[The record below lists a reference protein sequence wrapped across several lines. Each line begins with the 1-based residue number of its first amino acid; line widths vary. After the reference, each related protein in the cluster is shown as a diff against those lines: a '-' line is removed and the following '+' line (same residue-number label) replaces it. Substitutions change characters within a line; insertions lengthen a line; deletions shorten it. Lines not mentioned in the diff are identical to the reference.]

1 MDFNNSVAIKRKK
14 RIHNQDNYFPISSLV
29 NFCNS
34 KVICLN
40 YTCVQLLLLP
50 LVRNDWWWV
59 VEFTHP
65 THMKLKF
72 SHNFFQTHA
81 AWIKL
86 RKRSQRH
93 DARRIWRKKKSQRQ
107 REYSARTWSKKSFAT
122 RCSSKDLRKKFSQR
136 GAAARIWRKKS
147 SQRDGAEQI
156 FAGYVQGIIHYIAK
170 TWSRVEQLS
179 PCLPIFHCV
188 VQTHCGQPAKPITN
202 SNKQTE
208 KRTDTEEEEQQ
219 QGEQEQE
226 DWHGTYLLT
235 DRSCFAS
242 FAVPEELSL
251 TFCQW

>member
-1 MDFNNSVAIKRKK
+1 MMQEGFGGRKNHK
-14 RIHNQDNYFPISSLV
+14 DKEKIQQGLGARKSL
-29 NFCNS
+29 
-34 KVICLN
+34 
-40 YTCVQLLLLP
+40 QP
-50 LVRNDWWWV
+50 D
-59 VEFTHP
+59 
-65 THMKLKF
+65 
-72 SHNFFQTHA
+72 
-81 AWIKL
+81 
-86 RKRSQRH
+86 
-93 DARRIWRKKKSQRQ
+93 
-107 REYSARTWSKKSFAT
+107 
-122 RCSSKDLRKKFSQR
+122 
-136 GAAARIWRKKS
+136 AAARIWRKKS

-188 VQTHCGQPAKPITN
+188 VQTHRGQPAKPTTN

-208 KRTDTEEEEQQ
+208 KRTDTEEEEQE
-219 QGEQEQE
+219 GEQEQE